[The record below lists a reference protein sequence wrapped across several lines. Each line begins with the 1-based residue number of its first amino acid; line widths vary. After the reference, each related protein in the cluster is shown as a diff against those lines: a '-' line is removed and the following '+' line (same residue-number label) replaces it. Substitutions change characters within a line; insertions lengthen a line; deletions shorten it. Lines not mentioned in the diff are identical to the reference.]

1 MNQDTFNKALDACVE
16 YRKQLVKK
24 TNEVARLREAL
35 ELIATP
41 KRPDGTYNRCREAC
55 ELLAKKALAD
65 ASEEHC
71 YICKGEK
78 NTRLFCSRCIP
89 EETHEGVTMEEWHGG
104 FSKIEST
111 QSVPEKTPVCPNCK
125 SDKQVWRDKDWRNEY
140 ICHRY
145 GCGKLIIQSPK
156 KPALKGTT
164 IKESSATEP
173 EWRELGDVEVPQ
185 IGDEWYSNR
194 DKCWVTC
201 MDSSGEKAGDFKII
215 RFRTRRPA
223 PEEPKTSAHTDKC
236 IGNVTEPA
244 NPTCDNTTHKFSHC
258 DCTQPSEKDT
268 STETCPSQKD
278 TEWRELG
285 PDEVIQEGDQVQP
298 KHHDRKGAWIWI
310 WSHEIGAT
318 PRDQEAMRY
327 RTLRPLPTTN
337 CKQIGSK
344 LVDEPRQKGTVTEKD
359 TKVSVNEPAPE
370 WRELG
375 EDEVIQEGDE
385 FQEKQYDPIKNK
397 WYTIY
402 ECSMVGKKVLDSD
415 WGRFR
420 TRRPLPKPT
429 LSRDSYDEDWN
440 LKPKQ
445 EEMPLEDEIETL
457 WEHSE
462 HIDSLTGH
470 MAFKALAKSIRYLR
484 DEIQKL
490 KTQTHYHHESY
501 CRKCKEPK

>member
-1 MNQDTFNKALDACVE
+1 MVNMTTSKETN
-16 YRKQLVKK
+16 
-24 TNEVARLREAL
+24 NEVARLREEIDRL
-35 ELIATP
+35 
-41 KRPDGTYNRCREAC
+41 KRGCQGSCYAC
-55 ELLAKKALAD
+55 EPVGEMNLKLEAEVARFCRLLENMTESRDTMIEDRNVLDNEVARLRELLNRAIEIARTLRKLAFINSEDYCDWHFEDRLKAANDFADLCKEVNQLAP
-65 ASEEHC
+65 ASEETQD
-71 YICKGEK
+71 GA
-78 NTRLFCSRCIP
+78 
-89 EETHEGVTMEEWHGG
+89 TMDEWYGG

-111 QSVPEKTPVCPNCK
+111 
-125 SDKQVWRDKDWRNEY
+125 
-140 ICHRY
+140 
-145 GCGKLIIQSPK
+145 
-156 KPALKGTT
+156 
-164 IKESSATEP
+164 
-173 EWRELGDVEVPQ
+173 
-185 IGDEWYSNR
+185 
-194 DKCWVTC
+194 
-201 MDSSGEKAGDFKII
+201 
-215 RFRTRRPA
+215 
-223 PEEPKTSAHTDKC
+223 
-236 IGNVTEPA
+236 EPA
-244 NPTCDNTTHKFSHC
+244 NPTCANITHKFSHC
-258 DCTQPSEKDT
+258 DCKQPSEKDT